1 MLRPFLTWLCVLAL
15 TGLVAACCGSVGCEC
30 NDRFAD
36 AVQLQFSADT
46 AGTGKG
52 FRAQDIRN
60 VFLVRVPK
68 DTAQRPKADTV
79 AFRGPRAQQLRD
91 TLVINNLTPFTRNG
105 NRNLDEYRYEVY
117 LAPARKGPVAFR
129 YRIDSVALTTRLQG
143 DGCCTCYQNTNK
155 LVYVNGS
162 TTPLNLTDPSGEN
175 KLVPLVLAK
184 P

>member
-1 MLRPFLTWLCVLAL
+1 MLRTSLTRLCILAL
-15 TGLVAACCGSVGCEC
+15 ASLMAACCGSVACEC

-36 AVQLQFSADT
+36 AIQLQFSADT
-46 AGTGKG
+46 TGTGKG
-52 FRAQDIRN
+52 FTAKDIRN
-60 VFLVRVPK
+60 VFLVRVPR

-79 AFRGPRAQQLRD
+79 AFSGPRAQQLRD

-117 LAPARKGPVAFR
+117 LAPTRRAPQLFSYK
-129 YRIDSVALTTRLQG
+129 IDRVVLTTRLQG
-143 DGCCTCYQNTNK
+143 DGCCTCYQNISK
-155 LVYVNGS
+155 LVYANGS

-175 KLVPLVLAK
+175 QLVPLVLAR